1 MTLRT
6 VSVILLEPVAV
17 FEFGIAVE
25 VFGIDR
31 TEDGVPPFE
40 FRICAR
46 EPGRPLQ
53 TKTTTGLSLAATHG
67 LDAVAGSDLVIVAA
81 TPIRGDEQYPADVL
95 DVLRAAHADGSMLM
109 SLCSGAFV
117 LAAAGVLDGRR
128 CTTHWLYSDLFR
140 ERYPQ
145 VELLPDQLHVDDGD
159 IITSAGTA
167 AGIDAS
173 LHLVRREL
181 GTAVATRMAR
191 RMVVPPQRQG
201 GQKQFVQA
209 PVPECSADS
218 LAPLLSAVAADLGGE
233 HSAESMARQAMMSGR
248 TFARRF
254 AAETGTTPHRWL
266 VQQRVLW
273 ARTLLEES
281 DLSVEQV
288 ADRVG
293 FHSAVVLRNHF
304 RREIGVSPSGYRRT
318 FAA

>member
-1 MTLRT
+1 MSLRT
-6 VSVILLEPVAV
+6 VSIVLLEPVAV
-17 FEFGIAVE
+17 FEFGIAAE

-31 TEDGVPPFE
+31 TDDGVPPFE
-40 FRICAR
+40 FRICAA
-46 EPGRPLQ
+46 EPDRPLR
-53 TKTTTGLSLAATHG
+53 TKTTTGLTIAATHG

-81 TPIRGDEQYPADVL
+81 TPIRDDEEYPAEVL
-95 DVLRAAHADGSMLM
+95 EVLRSAHAEGALLL

-117 LAAAGVLDGRR
+117 LAAAGLLDGRR

-140 ERYPQ
+140 ARHPQ
-145 VELLPDQLHVDDGD
+145 AELLPDMLHVDDGE

-191 RMVVPPQRQG
+191 RMVVPPQREG
-201 GQKQFVQA
+201 GQKQFVHT
-209 PVPECSADS
+209 PIPECSADS
-218 LAPLLSAVAADLGGE
+218 LAPLLSEVTAEL
-233 HSAESMARQAMMSGR
+233 SAEHTADSMARQAMMSRR

-266 VQQRVLW
+266 VQQRVLR
-273 ARTLLEES
+273 ARTLLEET
-281 DLSVEQV
+281 DLGIEAV
-288 ADRVG
+288 ASRVG
-293 FHSAVVLRNHF
+293 FNSAVVLRTHF
-304 RREIGVSPSGYRRT
+304 RREIGVSPADYRRT